1 MCHVIPDSGHLLGYL
16 PRAMVTEHKV
26 DPVTND
32 AVGDHLSP
40 TRLNW
45 PHPVLTYYIRL
56 NLDMYTYTLHIHT
69 HTHTGPTTN
78 TIGKVDVL
86 NEQRVTHRL

>member
-16 PRAMVTEHKV
+16 PRAMVTEHKG

-45 PHPVLTYYIRL
+45 PHSPCADILYTTEFGYVYI
-56 NLDMYTYTLHIHT
+56 YITHT
-69 HTHTGPTTN
+69 HTHTHWAN
-78 TIGKVDVL
+78 DKYDR
-86 NEQRVTHRL
+86 QS